1 MTTVFVDRANKFAVV
16 DSRQTTI
23 TARNSFVA
31 RFLRSTT
38 GKKLSSKYEKKSWW
52 RYLSSTKYSKTCKI
66 YEGVRV
72 QKERQ
77 GFCFIFTGDVRKG
90 QKLYHA
96 LCVSNKDT
104 TQVIVEHKDESFSF
118 WLETED
124 GEYLHDGKE
133 FLNSKE
139 SSWWCLGS
147 ILDTKV
153 ALKFQKLPTVYRT
166 EKVVCQVLRYASLF
180 DKFSDNDYKIYRW

>member
-1 MTTVFVDRANKFAVV
+1 MTTVFIDRTNKFAVV
-16 DSRQTTI
+16 DSRQTTV

-31 RFLRSTT
+31 RFLRSGA
-38 GKKLSSKYEKKSWW
+38 GKRLSSKYEKKSWW
-52 RYLSSTKYSKTCKI
+52 KYFSTTKYSKTCKI

-72 QKERQ
+72 QKGRQ
-77 GFCFIFTGDVRKG
+77 GFCFIFTGDVRQG

-96 LCVSNKDT
+96 LCVSNKDA
-104 TQVIVEHKDESFSF
+104 TQVITEYKDEGFSF
-118 WLETED
+118 WLKTED

-133 FLNSKE
+133 FLNPRE
-139 SSWWCLGS
+139 SPWWCLGS
-147 ILDTKV
+147 ILNTEPNK
-153 ALKFQKLPTVYRT
+153 KFQKIPTISRT